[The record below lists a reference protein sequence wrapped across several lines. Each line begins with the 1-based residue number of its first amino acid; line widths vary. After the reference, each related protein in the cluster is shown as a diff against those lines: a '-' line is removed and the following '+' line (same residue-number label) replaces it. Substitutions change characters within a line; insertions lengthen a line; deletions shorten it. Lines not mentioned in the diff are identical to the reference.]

1 MKTKILLSSFLLC
14 FILQSHGQWTWTYDS
29 LSLPR
34 NWMGAASFGTKAY
47 FAGGETDLGDTS
59 ILEIYNIETGTWD
72 TPANLSVG
80 RSTLAAVACDSLV
93 FFAGG
98 FDYNTLTASSVVDI
112 WDTKTQQ
119 WSVIEALSI
128 PRFALSAVSKGH
140 KVLFAGGLI
149 YDLTSYNRVD
159 IYDTQTY
166 SWSTTTLSLA
176 RGAMAS
182 AVVGDLAIFAG
193 GLRPGGAVSN
203 RVDIYN
209 FTTGTWNPPATLSQ
223 ARCLAEA
230 TTVGNKVLIAGG
242 MTAGFVNPSNRV
254 DIYDAVTNTWT
265 TDSLSF
271 ARMSAGAATIN
282 GKAYFAGGGSF
293 ASGAVLSDFSDVID
307 IYDTVLNTWTVNY
320 LSQPVASHSVLAI
333 GNHLLVA
340 GGKTNG
346 SLRVKTVEILDLGV
360 GITSQVNKD
369 AMFRVYPNP
378 STGNFHLEILKEN
391 HQKPLIAN
399 IYNLQ
404 GQLVFTQAL
413 APSNRDMNLN
423 LPAGMYLLK
432 VVSDNATY
440 AKVIT
445 IQK

>member
-1 MKTKILLSSFLLC
+1 
-14 FILQSHGQWTWTYDS
+14 
-29 LSLPR
+29 
-34 NWMGAASFGTKAY
+34 MGATSFGTKAY
-47 FAGGETDLGDTS
+47 FGGGETDFGNAS
-59 ILEIYNIETGTWD
+59 IVEIYDVATGTWD

-80 RSTLAAVACDSLV
+80 RSTITAVACDSLV

-98 FDYNTLTASSVVDI
+98 FDYTSVAASSDVDI
-112 WDTKTQQ
+112 WDTRTQQ
-119 WSVIEALSI
+119 WSMIESLSI

-159 IYDTQTY
+159 IYDTQTET
-166 SWSTTTLSLA
+166 WSTATLSMA

-193 GLRPGGAVSN
+193 GLRPGAAVTN

-209 FTTGTWNPPATLSQ
+209 FTTDTWSTATLSQ
-223 ARCLAEA
+223 ARCMAEA
-230 TTVGNKVLIAGG
+230 TTVGNKVVIAGG
-242 MTAGFVNPSNRV
+242 MTAYFDHPTNVV
-254 DIYDAVTNTWT
+254 DIYDAMTDTWT
-265 TDSLSF
+265 TDTLSI

-307 IYDTVLNTWTVNY
+307 IYDPVSDTWTVDY
-320 LSQPVASHSVLAI
+320 LSQPVASHSVIAI

-340 GGKTNG
+340 GGKTDG

-360 GITSQVNKD
+360 GITSKVNED
-369 AMFRVYPNP
+369 ALFRVYPNP
-378 STGNFHLEILKEN
+378 SAGNFHLEILKEN
-391 HQKPLIAN
+391 HLKPLLAT

-404 GQLVFTQAL
+404 GQVVFTQSLEQGNQELDVKL
-413 APSNRDMNLN
+413 AD
-423 LPAGMYLLK
+423 GIYLLN
-432 VVSDNATY
+432 VLSDNITHT
-440 AKVIT
+440 KLIT
-445 IQK
+445 IQN